1 MITLEM
7 NNYSKKFTDYYKL
20 LGLDSKAGPAEIKQA
35 YLNRIKEW
43 HPDKNPERTKEAEE
57 KTKVLNQAYHIL
69 GDPER
74 RKNYD
79 RMLRFTK
86 GKDFGEFFNDE
97 AFRSKIDKAY
107 PALKKVLENVREL
120 YYLFKDSVK
129 GHYNLHPANVAMIGG
144 GLLYFILPADLIP
157 DVIPV
162 IGYLDDL
169 AVLTTIMNSLKGEI
183 NQYRIWKKKDN
194 KSHSNNPSYGENIER
209 SSKCHSPT
217 TSSKFHFPTS
227 KPWMKTS

>member
-1 MITLEM
+1 
-7 NNYSKKFTDYYKL
+7 L
-20 LGLDSKAGPAEIKQA
+20 LGLDSRAGQAEIKQA
-35 YLNRIKEW
+35 YLNRVKEW
-43 HPDKNPERTKEAEE
+43 HPDKNPERTKEADE

-69 GDPER
+69 CDLER

-86 GKDFGEFFNDE
+86 GKNFGEFLNDE

-120 YYLFKDSVK
+120 YSLFKDSVK

-183 NQYRIWKKKDN
+183 NQYRIWKKKDH
-194 KSHSNNPSYGENIER
+194 KSHSNNP
-209 SSKCHSPT
+209 
-217 TSSKFHFPTS
+217 F
-227 KPWMKTS
+227 